1 MQQLRNNIYGG
12 NLLALTVSIYRAFLS
27 LKMKFLIFQEDSNLF
42 LLLNLQIKEEIEVHS
57 RKLKLI
63 WHFRNDHRQFDV
75 NPFMKKK
82 IEFNSKSDAAIEM
95 YLSRLEK

>member
-1 MQQLRNNIYGG
+1 MSFP
-12 NLLALTVSIYRAFLS
+12 LTKNEISYLS
-27 LKMKFLIFQEDSNLF
+27 RGLKFVPTPKPTNKDK
-42 LLLNLQIKEEIEVHS
+42 IKEEIEVHS

>member
-1 MQQLRNNIYGG
+1 M
-12 NLLALTVSIYRAFLS
+12 
-27 LKMKFLIFQEDSNLF
+27 
-42 LLLNLQIKEEIEVHS
+42 HS

-82 IEFNSKSDAAIEM
+82 IEFNPKSDAAIEM